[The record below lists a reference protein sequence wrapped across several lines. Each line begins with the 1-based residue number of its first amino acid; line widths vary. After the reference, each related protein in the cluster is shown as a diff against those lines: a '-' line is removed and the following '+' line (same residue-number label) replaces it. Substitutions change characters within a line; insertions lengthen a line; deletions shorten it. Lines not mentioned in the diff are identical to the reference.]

1 MYTMNLVKT
10 SVRRSAAVRLL
21 ALASVAA
28 VTAGAAGAGAR
39 ASTLEPGQ
47 TWLPGQCIQQFAV
60 PLAVFGPGPNAALP
74 RVDAL
79 KHPFLTVSMV
89 ETAQQVLP
97 VPFQATDP
105 SCPPVNPRPTTVWA
119 YQVSDSLSRRELAP
133 AYWPGVT
140 IDARRFV
147 PTVVTYRN
155 ELPSAGEGGI
165 LQGLI
170 SVDQTI
176 HWADP
181 FHLGMMNPCM
191 DDPSGPGCG
200 EPYTGPVPT
209 VPHLHGAEVPS
220 RSDGGPEAWF
230 TNTGL
235 YGADYNTFGP
245 RVPGQAVFVYP
256 NAQEPGTLWFHD
268 HALGATR
275 TNVYSGL
282 EAFYFIRQPF
292 AEPRNLPDGPYEI
305 ELAIQDRQ
313 FDTEGQLYFPDGSG
327 SDCGGETGDD
337 PCLNGPSP
345 NPSIHPFWN
354 PEFIGDVAVVNGSPW
369 PYLEVEPRRYRF
381 RILDGANA
389 RMWNLTFGDDEEEA
403 HPPVY
408 LIGADDTYFDGPV
421 AVDAVFVAPGQRSDV
436 VVDFSGLAGKTVTLT
451 NDAPIPYPD
460 GLWPVDHDGIPAD
473 QPQMHRVMQFRVAR
487 RSHGRD
493 RSCDP
498 AAGGCRRPF
507 AIARLTDGA
516 GHVAPGVRVD
526 TVRQIVLKESE
537 GPGGPLK
544 VLVNNTD
551 WDGRR
556 SASINAD
563 FPSDGVSET
572 PRVGAT
578 ELWEIINLTVDAH
591 PMHTHL
597 FQFQVL
603 SRQAFQQNEE
613 DPDYGYPGA
622 WAAAF
627 GSDPG
632 MPPLPDGCVP
642 GQVCPDYGPPLD
654 YLTPNADGA
663 IGGNPA
669 IGPYLIAD
677 TLTPPLPEEAGWRD
691 TAKALPGQVL
701 RLLVR
706 VAPTW
711 APVRFTRPGRNLFPF
726 DPTDG
731 PGYVW
736 HCHIIDHE
744 DNEMMRPFKVVK

>member
-1 MYTMNLVKT
+1 MARIEAARC
-10 SVRRSAAVRLL
+10 SRRKGLTRRLL
-21 ALASVAA
+21 ILIPALAVL
-28 VTAGAAGAGAR
+28 GAGVR
-39 ASTLEPGQ
+39 ASTSEPGQ
-47 TWLPGQCIQQFAV
+47 TWLPGQCIQPFAV

-89 ETAQQVLP
+89 ETSQQVLP

-105 SCPPVNPRPTTVWA
+105 ACPPVNPRPTTVWA
-119 YQVSDSLSRRELAP
+119 YQVSDSLTHRQLAP

-140 IDARRFV
+140 IEARRFV
-147 PTVVTYRN
+147 PTVTTYVN
-155 ELPSAGEGGI
+155 QLPSASEGGV
-165 LQGLI
+165 LQGL
-170 SVDQTI
+170 VTLDPTI

-181 FHLGMMNPCM
+181 FHVGTTNPCM
-191 DDPSGPGCG
+191 DDPSAPGCG

-209 VPHLHGAEVPS
+209 VPHLHGAEIPS
-220 RSDGGPEAWF
+220 QFDGGPEAWF

-235 YGADYNTFGP
+235 YGADYNTLGP
-245 RVPGQAVFVYP
+245 RVPGRAVFLYP

-282 EAFYFIRQPF
+282 EAFYFIRQPLT
-292 AEPRNLPDGPYEI
+292 EPKRLPADGYEI

-313 FDTEGQLYFPDGSG
+313 FDTDGQLYFPDGSG
-327 SDCGGETGDD
+327 TGCGDESPED

-345 NPSIHPFWN
+345 NPSVHPFWN
-354 PEFIGDVAVVNGSPW
+354 PEFIGDVAVVNGKPW

-389 RMWNLTFGDDEEEA
+389 RMWNLSFGDAADGTRA
-403 HPPVY
+403 PVY
-408 LIGADDTYFDGPV
+408 LIGADDAYFDAPV
-421 AVDAVFVAPGQRSDV
+421 AVDAVFIAPGQRSDV
-436 VVDFSGLAGKTVTLT
+436 IVDFSGLAGRTVTLT

-460 GLWPVDHDGIPAD
+460 GLSPVDHDGLPAD
-473 QPQMHRVMQFRVAR
+473 QPQMHHVMQFRVTR
-487 RSHGRD
+487 PLSGRD

-498 AAGGCRRPF
+498 VRGGCTRPF
-507 AIARLTDGA
+507 KLVRLSDGNGNVARKVTIDI
-516 GHVAPGVRVD
+516 
-526 TVRQIVLKESE
+526 VRQLVLKEVQ
-537 GPGGPLK
+537 GPGGPLE
-544 VLVNNTD
+544 VLVNNTK
-551 WDGRR
+551 WDGRM
-556 SASINAD
+556 SAGVQAV
-563 FPSDGVSET
+563 FPTDGVSEL

-578 ELWEIINLTVDAH
+578 ELWEIINLTADAH

-603 SRQAFQQNEE
+603 NRQRFEQNED
-613 DPDYGYPGA
+613 DPDAGYPGA

-632 MPPLPDGCVP
+632 MPPLPPECSP
-642 GQVCPDYGPPLD
+642 GEVCPGYGPPLD
-654 YLTPNADGA
+654 YSTPNADGA
-663 IGGNPA
+663 LGGNPA
-669 IGPYLIAD
+669 LGPYLLAG
-677 TLTPPLPEEAGWRD
+677 TVTPPLPEESGWRD
-691 TAKALPGQVL
+691 TAKVLPGEVL

-706 VAPTW
+706 VAPTST
-711 APVRFTRPGRNLFPF
+711 PVQLARPGRNLFAF
-726 DPTDG
+726 DPTSG

-744 DNEMMRPFKVVK
+744 DNEMMRPFKVVN